1 MFEFFENEK
10 KKRFGDVNGGIG
22 LLLEKKTKN
31 IWKTPI
37 GVYVPN
43 GNLVFLFL
51 LLLFFFLIFGFW
63 FLFCLERNCE
73 RGQLSQYPLNEG
85 TS

>member
-31 IWKTPI
+31 NWKTPI

-43 GNLVFLFL
+43 GTFVFLFL
-51 LLLFFFLIFGFW
+51 LLLFFFPDFWLLVFVLFGKE
-63 FLFCLERNCE
+63 L
-73 RGQLSQYPLNEG
+73 
-85 TS
+85 